1 VIELL
6 AAIAT
11 MSRTLAGFDW
21 ALRVDKVRK

>member
-11 MSRTLAGFDW
+11 MSRTLVGID
-21 ALRVDKVRK
+21 RVLCVCKVRK